1 MPKAGSY
8 YRHAEAA
15 YIALDFSLHKED
27 KAWLVFT
34 ANALSIIFDMYHP
47 VKWWLTSSLPHL
59 SRTSVFWFLFA
70 L

>member
-47 VKWWLTSSLPHL
+47 VK
-59 SRTSVFWFLFA
+59 
-70 L
+70 